1 MELSIVGA
9 GPAGCTAAV
18 YAGRA
23 GIDTVVFD
31 GALGGGLARWA
42 PRVRNYPG
50 LPDISGEELMER
62 MQKQAKKYARFRYDE
77 TVTGI
82 QEMDDAFQLT
92 TSRRTYITTAVIL
105 CMGILPRRLD
115 VPGEKEFAGYG
126 VSYGAIFYGPRVNGD
141 RVAMVGGGNAA
152 VSGAIYLRELGY
164 EVFLIHRRNQ
174 LRAEYALEQEARKKG
189 VSIILN
195 SVVEEIFGDKRAKG
209 MHIKNVATRA
219 KGMHIKNVATGETEV
234 LSVAGIFIS
243 IGMRPRS
250 ELATAA
256 GVHTDETGYITTDA
270 WQRTNIKGVYAAG
283 DVTGGFGYILTS
295 CAEGATAAFASL
307 ELFRTCFPKDW

>member
-31 GALGGGLARWA
+31 VVLGGGLVTWA

-105 CMGILPRRLD
+105 CMGRLPRRLD

-126 VSYGAIFYGPRVNGD
+126 VSYGAIFDGSRVKGD

-195 SVVEEIFGDKRAKG
+195 SVVEEIFGDKRS
-209 MHIKNVATRA
+209 

-256 GVHTDETGYITTDA
+256 GVHTDETGYITTDE

>member
-31 GALGGGLARWA
+31 VVLGGGLVTWA

-105 CMGILPRRLD
+105 CMGIFPRRLD

-126 VSYGAIFYGPRVNGD
+126 VSYGTIFDGSRVNGD

-209 MHIKNVATRA
+209 MHIKNVAT
-219 KGMHIKNVATGETEV
+219 GETEV

-270 WQRTNIKGVYAAG
+270 WQRTNIKGGYAAG
-283 DVTGGFGYILTS
+283 DVYRWLWIYTYKL
-295 CAEGATAAFASL
+295 
-307 ELFRTCFPKDW
+307 R

>member
-31 GALGGGLARWA
+31 AALGGGLATWA

-62 MQKQAKKYARFRYDE
+62 MQKQAKKYARFRYHE

-105 CMGILPRRLD
+105 CMGIFPRRLD
-115 VPGEKEFAGYG
+115 VPGEKEFASYG
-126 VSYGAIFYGPRVNGD
+126 VSYGAIFDGPQVNGD

-209 MHIKNVATRA
+209 MHIKNVAT
-219 KGMHIKNVATGETEV
+219 GETEV

-270 WQRTNIKGVYAAG
+270 WQRTNIKGGYAAG
-283 DVTGGFGYILTS
+283 DVYRWLWIYTYKL
-295 CAEGATAAFASL
+295 
-307 ELFRTCFPKDW
+307 R